1 MKAASFDARRILGR
15 SELSDSIRSCSRLF
29 ANSGELAIGH
39 RAKGALGPIL
49 LPHREVRS
57 WHASRSIRSYFRFG
71 TLTTFGD
78 GDITPAH
85 PLVKT
90 AAYLEAVTGQLYIA
104 VLIASLVGRRAG
116 RSE

>member
-1 MKAASFDARRILGR
+1 MGAMCVYLLLGVLWGPLLALTHAIAPAWFRLTSPVDRLQIGEFLYFSF
-15 SELSDSIRSCSRLF
+15 
-29 ANSGELAIGH
+29 
-39 RAKGALGPIL
+39 
-49 LPHREVRS
+49 V
-57 WHASRSIRSYFRFG
+57 
-71 TLTTFGD
+71 TLTTVGH

-90 AAYLEAVTGQLYIA
+90 TAYLEAVTGQLYIA